1 MELILNPMEIEK
13 KSFEIITERLKGREP
28 DKDKEDIIKRAIHTS
43 ADFDYA
49 DNLYFSEGA
58 VEKGLSA
65 LDNNAT
71 IITDTAMALSGIS
84 KPALK
89 VLGCR
94 AVCFMSDPDVAAE
107 AKERGVTRAMVSMER
122 ACEIKGEVI
131 FAIGNAPTALLNIN
145 DLCKEGRL
153 SPALIIGVPVGF
165 VNVVEAKEII
175 IESGLPCIVAR
186 GNKGGS
192 NIAAAICNALLYRK
206 YRRE

>member
-1 MELILNPMEIEK
+1 MELILEPKEIEK
-13 KSFEIITERLKGREP
+13 KSFEIITERLKGRTL

-58 VEKGLSA
+58 VEKGLEA

-89 VLGCR
+89 ALNCK
-94 AVCFMSDPDVAAE
+94 AVCFMSDPDVAEE
-107 AKERGVTRAMVSMER
+107 AKRRGITRAMVSMER
-122 ACEIKGEVI
+122 ACEIKGRVI

-145 DLCKEGRL
+145 ELYKEGRL

-175 IESGLPCIVAR
+175 IESGIPCIVAK

-192 NIAAAICNALLYRK
+192 NIAAAISNALLYRRYK
-206 YRRE
+206 RE